1 LGPTR
6 SDPVVTI
13 TVRDSRRRANPGHAV
28 RAVTGSSTAI
38 ARIAARPAIDV
49 VPLLRR
55 DQDRFACVGPM
66 AAKGLQFRCDGGLSS
81 RHDFVEGQPKLH
93 QVDVCA
99 SYHQRSNATAAF
111 RDDLRAHPD
120 QPSRRL
126 ARRRP
131 GDGRADRRGFER
143 SGRSWARMTT

>member
-1 LGPTR
+1 
-6 SDPVVTI
+6 V
-13 TVRDSRRRANPGHAV
+13 
-28 RAVTGSSTAI
+28 
-38 ARIAARPAIDV
+38 IDV

-55 DQDRFACVGPM
+55 DQDGFACAGPM
-66 AAKGLQFRCDGGLSS
+66 AAEGLQFRCDGPAAAGDGRGCAGARLPPPDRAQRVWLSS

-143 SGRSWARMTT
+143 SARSWARMTT